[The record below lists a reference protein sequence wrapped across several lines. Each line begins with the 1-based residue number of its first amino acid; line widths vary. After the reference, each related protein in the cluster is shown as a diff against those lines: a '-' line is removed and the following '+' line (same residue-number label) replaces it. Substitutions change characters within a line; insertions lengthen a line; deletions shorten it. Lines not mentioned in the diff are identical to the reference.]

1 MMRRFFTLRP
11 GRVSYRLG
19 LSIQEQL
26 LLARR
31 EGQEDILLLLEHPP
45 VITLGRR
52 GQESH
57 LLTAPADLE
66 SMGLAVFHT
75 GRGGDVTYHGPGQL
89 IGYPIVD
96 LQPLN
101 RDLHLYLRRLEE
113 MLIDTLA
120 AFAITG
126 RRVEG
131 KTGVWVGEK
140 KIASIGVGVRQWVT
154 WHGFAL
160 NVSEQTAGF
169 SHIVPCGLTG
179 VAMTSMEQLLGRRI
193 ALSEVEEQLI
203 PAFAKVFDSTHAGA
217 YEATT

>member
-1 MMRRFFTLRP
+1 MRRFCTLRP
-11 GRVSYRLG
+11 GRVSYRQG
-19 LSIQEQL
+19 LAIQEQL

-31 EGQEDILLLLEHPP
+31 EGREDILLLLEHPP

-52 GQESH
+52 GQDAH
-57 LLTAPADLE
+57 LLTVRAELE
-66 SMGLAVFHT
+66 RMGLEVIHT
-75 GRGGDVTYHGPGQL
+75 GRGGDVTYHGPGQV

-101 RDLHLYLRRLEE
+101 RDLHLYLRHLEE
-113 MLIDTLA
+113 VLIGTLA
-120 AFAITG
+120 SFRIAG
-126 RRVEG
+126 RRLEG

-160 NVSEQTAGF
+160 NVSDQTAGF
-169 SHIVPCGLTG
+169 AHIVPCGLTG
-179 VAMTSMEQLLGRRI
+179 VAMTSMEELLGHRI
-193 ALSEVEEQLI
+193 TLTEVEEQLI
-203 PAFAKVFDSTHAGA
+203 SSFASVFSSTHTGA